1 LENELKTLPE
11 AERTRIIWLP
21 CARVTARSAFTPGRS
36 DDDMKIYQESKVLGD
51 VRRIKEEISKEAA
64 RLGRE
69 KFYLSLNGTAA
80 RLMAK
85 YRTKKRKAACR

>member
-1 LENELKTLPE
+1 
-11 AERTRIIWLP
+11 
-21 CARVTARSAFTPGRS
+21 
-36 DDDMKIYQESKVLGD
+36 MKIYQESKVLGD

>member
-1 LENELKTLPE
+1 
-11 AERTRIIWLP
+11 
-21 CARVTARSAFTPGRS
+21 
-36 DDDMKIYQESKVLGD
+36 MYQESKVLRD

-64 RLGRE
+64 RLGHE

-85 YRTKKRKAACR
+85 YRT

>member
-1 LENELKTLPE
+1 VANLSVTLR
-11 AERTRIIWLP
+11 AWHSR
-21 CARVTARSAFTPGRS
+21 PGRS
-36 DDDMKIYQESKVLGD
+36 DDDMKIYQESKVLRD

-64 RLGRE
+64 KRGHE

>member
-1 LENELKTLPE
+1 
-11 AERTRIIWLP
+11 
-21 CARVTARSAFTPGRS
+21 
-36 DDDMKIYQESKVLGD
+36 MKIYQESKVLGD

-64 RLGRE
+64 RLGHE

-85 YRTKKRKAACR
+85 HRTKKRKTACR